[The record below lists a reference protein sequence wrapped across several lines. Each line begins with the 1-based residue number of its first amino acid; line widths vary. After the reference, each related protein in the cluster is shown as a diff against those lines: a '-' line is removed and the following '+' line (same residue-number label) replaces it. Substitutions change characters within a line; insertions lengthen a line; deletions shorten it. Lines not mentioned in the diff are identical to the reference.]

1 MGGCLWFLV
10 VVVVVVVVAV
20 VANSTTIAVAVAIAI
35 ATDIAVTITTSN
47 SRRNPPPVTMPHNL
61 LLKDI
66 NKSEGKM
73 LDHFLPHIQV
83 WQSRQ
88 PID

>member
-1 MGGCLWFLV
+1 LWFLV

-35 ATDIAVTITTSN
+35 ATDIAVNITTSN

>member
-1 MGGCLWFLV
+1 MGGCLWFL
-10 VVVVVVVVAV
+10 VVVVVVVAV
-20 VANSTTIAVAVAIAI
+20 VANSTTIAVAVAVAIAI